1 MRPDHHKYRSALASR
16 KPAPRN
22 RFAPFMD
29 IVGALALA
37 VLVAC
42 GDSGTG
48 PDREVAFVAV
58 TPTARTLGVGETAV
72 LEATAK
78 NRAGDPLEGVDVE
91 WESGDP
97 TVVAVAQDGR
107 IEALRAGAAL
117 VVATSEGKRGS
128 ARITVTDATPPPATV
143 ARVEV
148 DPAALALPKYES
160 RRLAARALDADG
172 HELEGRQ
179 VVWSSENSDVATVDG
194 SGLVTAKSP
203 GWTRIVASIE
213 GKTAFVDLTV
223 GGAPVARV
231 VLAPAGPELDRG
243 EIAQLE
249 ARLEDAFGVEL
260 EGRAIEWST
269 TDATVLRVEGSG
281 QLFALRDGLASI
293 TATSE
298 GRSASIALRVVP
310 PPAFDL
316 LFDAPLPAGGAQIF
330 LLELG
335 RQTVPTYLNAG
346 SVSRDPSPSPDGER
360 FVFAISQRDLT
371 TGAPQHDLYV
381 VNVNGMGMRR
391 LTSMP
396 GIEQEPAWSPD
407 GTRIAFSATGEDGRV
422 DIWVVNADGS
432 GLANLTAGMDAW
444 VSSHAPAWSPN
455 GERIAFAT
463 SFDGIAGGIWTMR
476 ADGSDRVQLAG
487 DAAHGLAPS
496 WSPDGARIA
505 FHHFAGVGTGMDIA
519 VVAVS
524 GGAATKLARAGD
536 QTAAAW
542 SPDGALIAF
551 TSATTTGPPQ
561 LWTMRPDGTAARMR
575 ASVGRNASWIDR

>member
-1 MRPDHHKYRSALASR
+1 MRPDNHKYRSALASR
-16 KPAPRN
+16 KTASRN
-22 RFAPFMD
+22 RFAPF
-29 IVGALALA
+29 IGILGALALA

-42 GDSGTG
+42 GDAGTG
-48 PDREVAFVAV
+48 PDREVASVAV
-58 TPTARTLGVGETAV
+58 SPSARTLGVGEAAV
-72 LEATAK
+72 LAATVQ
-78 NRAGDPLEGVDVE
+78 NRAGDPLEGVEVE
-91 WESGDP
+91 WESDDA
-97 TVVAVAQDGR
+97 TVVAVSQDGR
-107 IEALRAGAAL
+107 IEALRAGAAV
-117 VVATSEGKRGS
+117 VVATSAGKHGS

-148 DPAALALPKYES
+148 DPAALALPKYET
-160 RRLAARALDADG
+160 RRLGARALDADG
-172 HELEGRQ
+172 NELEGRQ
-179 VVWSSENSDVATVDG
+179 VVWSSENGDVAEVDQ

-203 GWTRIVASIE
+203 GWTRILATVE
-213 GKTAFVDLTV
+213 GKSAFVDLTV

-243 EIAQLE
+243 EIVQLD
-249 ARLEDAFGVEL
+249 ARLEDAYGVEL
-260 EGRAIEWST
+260 EGRTIAWSS
-269 TDATVLRVEGSG
+269 TDATVLRVEGPG

-316 LFDAPLPAGGAQIF
+316 LFDAPLAAGGAQIF

-335 RQTVPTYLNAG
+335 RPTVPTYLNAG
-346 SVSRDPSPSPDGER
+346 NVSRDPSPSPDGER
-360 FVFAISQRDLT
+360 FVFAVSQRDLT

-381 VNVNGMGMRR
+381 VNMNGMQMRR

-407 GTRIAFSATGEDGRV
+407 GTRIAFSATGEDGRL
-422 DIWVVNADGS
+422 DIWVVNVDGS

-444 VSSHAPAWSPN
+444 VASHAPAWSPD

-463 SFDGIAGGIWTMR
+463 SFDGIAGAIWTMR
-476 ADGSDRVQLAG
+476 ADGSDRVQLVG
-487 DAAHGLAPS
+487 DVAHGLAPS

-505 FHHFAGVGTGMDIA
+505 FHYFAGIATGMDIA
-519 VVAVS
+519 TVAAS
-524 GGAATKLARAGD
+524 GGAATRLARPGD
-536 QTAAAW
+536 QTAPAW

-551 TSATTTGPPQ
+551 TSSTTTGVPQ
-561 LWTMRPDGTAARMR
+561 LWTMRPDGTGARIR